1 MKMVKSL
8 TATNGKAY
16 GIERAKQHDFRDDGS
31 SFRGYEY
38 KGIPLTQCVYEGTT
52 YLSIRVDYLKNNFT
66 SKDWIETEE
75 WKLEDEF
82 NGVGMVDLDKLVEN
96 LERIIAK
103 RDEMNRNATVDKQE
117 LEAARQK
124 AQQEI
129 EDIEKRLEA
138 VKNSSKGWWELSE
151 YELKSAKDYMKSL
164 VRNIENRKKEV
175 AEIYN
180 ETVRRQRYFIQTK
193 SGLGTFYIEQLEKY
207 FGIEA

>member
-16 GIERAKQHDFRDDGS
+16 GIVRAEQYDFRDDGS
-31 SFRGYEY
+31 FFRGYEY
-38 KGIPLTQCVYEGTT
+38 KGVPLTQCVYQGTT
-52 YLSIRVDYLKNNFT
+52 YLAIRTDYLKNNFT

-96 LERIIAK
+96 LERVIAK
-103 RDEMNRNATVDKQE
+103 RDEMNRNATVDQQE
-117 LEAARQK
+117 LEAAKQK

-129 EDIEKRLEA
+129 EAVEKRLEA
-138 VKNSSKGWWELSE
+138 VKNSDKAWWELSE

-164 VRNIENRKKEV
+164 MRDLEWKKALV
-175 AEIYN
+175 AEI
-180 ETVRRQRYFIQTK
+180 ETKEIRTQLGFVQT
-193 SGLGTFYIEQLEKY
+193 GICLGTFYIEQLEKY
-207 FGIEA
+207 FGIKA